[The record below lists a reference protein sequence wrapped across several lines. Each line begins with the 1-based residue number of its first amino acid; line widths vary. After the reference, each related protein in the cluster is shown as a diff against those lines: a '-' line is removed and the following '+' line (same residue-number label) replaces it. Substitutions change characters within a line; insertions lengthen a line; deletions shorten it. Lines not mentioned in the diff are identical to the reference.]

1 MTLRHLKI
9 FTEVC
14 RTGSITRA
22 AENLYMAQPALS
34 VAIAELEKN
43 YGIQL
48 FERINKRLVITEIGR
63 RMYDEASL
71 VLNAFSAFEEHAK
84 RESSHE
90 KLRLGSS
97 LTVGKYMIPRIAAD
111 ITHAFPDVQI
121 SIKIHQTRLIEEMVL
136 RGELDFALIESGASG
151 EALTEIPFYE
161 DRLVAVCAKDY
172 PAADELSAKELAGH
186 RFFLREKGSA
196 ARDYFDQY
204 CAREK
209 IRIEPAVESVS
220 TQAIIQCL
228 TGLGGISILS
238 YHLVKDFLND
248 GTLRQIHIENA
259 DFTRTYNVIMRN
271 NKRLTAA
278 QKQILQLCLKSAE
291 LFK

>member
-22 AENLYMAQPALS
+22 AENLYMAQPAVS
-34 VAIAELEKN
+34 VAIAELERN

-90 KLRLGSS
+90 KLRFGSS

-238 YHLVKDFLND
+238 YHIVKAFLSD
-248 GTLRQIHIENA
+248 GTLRQIRIENA

>member
-1 MTLRHLKI
+1 M
-9 FTEVC
+9 
-14 RTGSITRA
+14 RT
-22 AENLYMAQPALS
+22 
-34 VAIAELEKN
+34 
-43 YGIQL
+43 
-48 FERINKRLVITEIGR
+48 
-63 RMYDEASL
+63 ASSRY
-71 VLNAFSAFEEHAK
+71 A
-84 RESSHE
+84 R
-90 KLRLGSS
+90 
-97 LTVGKYMIPRIAAD
+97 
-111 ITHAFPDVQI
+111 
-121 SIKIHQTRLIEEMVL
+121 
-136 RGELDFALIESGASG
+136 
-151 EALTEIPFYE
+151 
-161 DRLVAVCAKDY
+161 KDY

-238 YHLVKDFLND
+238 YHIVKAFLSD
-248 GTLRQIHIENA
+248 GTLRQIRIENA

-278 QKQILQLCLKSAE
+278 QKEILRLCFKSAE